1 MKKAHI
7 LLIEDNEGDILLI
20 TEALEERDFIK
31 EISVVKDGEKAL
43 EYIFNKVS
51 HQDQNLPDLILMD
64 INIPKKS
71 GHEVLQTIKVEEQS
85 KHIPVI
91 MMSTS
96 SSEKDMELAYLYN
109 ANYYITKPVDMDAL
123 IEAVD
128 LIEGFWKKWNE
139 DVIKKES

>member
-7 LLIEDNEGDILLI
+7 LLIEDNQGDILLI
-20 TEALEERDFIK
+20 TEALEERDFVK
-31 EISVVKDGEKAL
+31 EISVVIDGVKAL

-51 HQDQNLPDLILMD
+51 HQDKNLPDLILMD

-71 GHEVLQTIKVEEQS
+71 GHEVLQAIKAEEQS

-96 SSEKDMELAYLYN
+96 SSEKDMELAYLYR
-109 ANYYITKPVDMDAL
+109 ANYYIAKPIDVDAL
-123 IEAVD
+123 MEAVN
-128 LIEGFWKKWNE
+128 LIETFWKQWNE
-139 DVIKKES
+139 NLLKKK